1 MLGREY
7 PSLPVLAV
15 AAIIVD
21 NGEIL
26 LVKRANEPAR
36 GKWSPPGG
44 VVELGESLVDAV
56 KREVREECGLEVQVD
71 RLLDV
76 VEVVRRDSKGRIRF
90 HYVIL
95 DYLAHPTGGELRPGE
110 DASEVRWIPLRE
122 LGNYEITHSLR
133 ELVEKHWSELLSR

>member
-1 MLGREY
+1 LGREY

-56 KREVREECGLEVQVD
+56 KREVREECGLEIEVD
-71 RLLDV
+71 GLLDV

-95 DYLAHPTGGELRPGE
+95 DYLARPTGGELRPGE

-122 LGNYEITHSLR
+122 LENYEITQSLR
-133 ELVEKHWSELLSR
+133 KLVERHWSELLSR

>member
-1 MLGREY
+1 MGREY

-56 KREVREECGLEVQVD
+56 RREVREECGLEIEVD
-71 RLLDV
+71 GLLDV
-76 VEVVRRDSKGRIRF
+76 VEVVRRDSENRIRF

-122 LGNYEITHSLR
+122 LENYEITQSLR
-133 ELVEKHWSELLSR
+133 KLVERHWSELLSR

>member
-1 MLGREY
+1 LGREY

-56 KREVREECGLEVQVD
+56 RREVREECGLEIEVD
-71 RLLDV
+71 GLLDV

-122 LGNYEITHSLR
+122 LENYEITQSLR
-133 ELVEKHWSELLSR
+133 KLVERHWSELLSR

>member
-1 MLGREY
+1 LGREY

-56 KREVREECGLEVQVD
+56 RREVREECGLEIEVD
-71 RLLDV
+71 GLLDV
-76 VEVVRRDSKGRIRF
+76 VEVVRRDSENRIRF

-122 LGNYEITHSLR
+122 LENYEITQSLR
-133 ELVEKHWSELLSR
+133 KLVERHWSELLSR

>member
-1 MLGREY
+1 MGREY

-56 KREVREECGLEVQVD
+56 RREVREECGLEIEVD
-71 RLLDV
+71 GLLDV
-76 VEVVRRDSKGRIRF
+76 VEVIRRDSKGRIRF

>member
-1 MLGREY
+1 MGREY

-56 KREVREECGLEVQVD
+56 RREVREECGLEIEVD
-71 RLLDV
+71 GLLDV

-122 LGNYEITHSLR
+122 LENYEITQSLR
-133 ELVEKHWSELLSR
+133 KLVERHWSELLSR